1 MKQDDERLIREVIA
15 RWHKASA
22 AGDVT
27 EVLNLMAEDV
37 VFLAP
42 GQPPM
47 RGRAAFS
54 AIFQKVLT
62 LFRIESSAE
71 IHEIEIAGDWA
82 YMWSHVRVTMIPL
95 QGGTSMRRAGYT
107 LTILRKQQDGAWVI
121 ARDANMLSLEPVDD
135 K

>member
-1 MKQDDERLIREVIA
+1 MKQDDERLIRDVIA
-15 RWHKASA
+15 NWHKASA

-47 RGRAAFS
+47 RGRLAF
-54 AIFQKVLT
+54 AEVFQEVLKR
-62 LFRIESSAE
+62 FRIESSAV

-82 YMWSHVRVTMIPL
+82 YMWSHLKVTMTPL
-95 QGGTSMRRAGYT
+95 HEGSAMQRAGYT

-121 ARDANMLSLEPVDD
+121 ARDANMLSVEPFDD